1 MMFEAIA
8 LLLRLGGD
16 RCFDLVVCVWGDGDT
31 YAEAIA
37 WFKILF
43 FLYDNLS
50 IENLIKQTRKL

>member
-43 FLYDNLS
+43 CM
-50 IENLIKQTRKL
+50 IT